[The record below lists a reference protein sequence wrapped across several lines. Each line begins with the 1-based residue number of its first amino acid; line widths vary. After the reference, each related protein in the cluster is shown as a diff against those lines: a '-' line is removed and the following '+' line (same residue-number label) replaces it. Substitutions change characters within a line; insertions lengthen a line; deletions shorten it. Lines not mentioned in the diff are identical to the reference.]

1 MSFHEAVGGWVSLM
15 FWWNCTMKIHR
26 TRKGPICQKWRNWC
40 WVMYLMNDPASI
52 DTHYD
57 TWDEL
62 TFTTYLSTN
71 ICRAWNKH
79 KTRMCRTNRPFCL
92 FFSLHI
98 INGAPANPFLYPGS
112 TQKHHESQ
120 FSHHAFLGRFFDSSL
135 CGFVSE
141 SKIEA
146 EKVLT
151 SAKIDVWSDFKKQYT
166 FLYRQLD
173 FPSEPGAAN
182 DFPSE
187 PGVANEILKNEA
199 KSCLA
204 VL

>member
-98 INGAPANPFLYPGS
+98 INGAPATPFLYPGS
-112 TQKHHESQ
+112 TQKHHGCQSLITHSSE
-120 FSHHAFLGRFFDSSL
+120 DSSTQVFANL
-135 CGFVSE
+135 CQIPKLKPKKCWRRRKSTSGQILRSNTHFFIGNSIFHLSLE
-141 SKIEA
+141 LLTKFWKTSL
-146 EKVLT
+146 KV
-151 SAKIDVWSDFKKQYT
+151 A
-166 FLYRQLD
+166 
-173 FPSEPGAAN
+173 
-182 DFPSE
+182 
-187 PGVANEILKNEA
+187 
-199 KSCLA
+199 
-204 VL
+204 